1 MTAYTNTN
9 VVIQP
14 TISGFAGRRTTSPV
28 TRVLSALEKLPVY
41 LRQYWTLYQ
50 TREELSRLSDR
61 SLSDIGIDRDSI
73 AKVARDHHAETLIRH
88 DETGKL
94 LTMSDE
100 ELADIGVNRGDVEAY
115 RAGRIK
121 YLRRRHSG
129 NEAAA

>member
-1 MTAYTNTN
+1 MIAFTNTN
-9 VVIQP
+9 ELIRP
-14 TISGFAGRRTTSPV
+14 TISGFSGYKTASPFA
-28 TRVLSALEKLPVY
+28 RLLNALGKLPVY
-41 LRQYWTLYQ
+41 ARQYGTFYQ

-61 SLSDIGIDRDSI
+61 SLSDIGIDRNSI